1 MKRKIFITEQDRAR
15 LEELIV
21 QSIGTD
27 ARETAGLQALAQE
40 LERAKVVPATS
51 IPADV
56 VTMRSKVLLRDTD
69 TEEEM
74 IYSLTFP
81 QEADIASGAIS
92 VLAPVGTALLGYA
105 TGDVIEWPVPSG
117 VRRIRIEKIL
127 YQPEAAG
134 DYSL

>member
-15 LEELIV
+15 LDELIAR
-21 QSIGTD
+21 SIGTD
-27 ARETAGLQALAQE
+27 ARENAGLQALAQE

-69 TEEEM
+69 TDEEM
-74 IYSLTFP
+74 VYSLTFP
-81 QEADIASGAIS
+81 QEADIASGSIS

-105 TGDVIEWPVPSG
+105 TGDVIEWPVPGG